1 MPEDI
6 DNVLAEAV
14 PEEGTPSEVVASEE
28 KLPEEQPL
36 TREEVLRLVAEGTE
50 RAKEAGRREM
60 QRLKDREVGQAL
72 NRAKFA
78 EDTLVNMQ
86 AGFSELDPQ
95 AAEATRLRGV
105 ERYYQGEARRQ
116 QLEQQIEVAKQAF
129 YGSMAKSL
137 EEMGVDV
144 KDERIDWGTDAPDLV
159 TAQHRILSSVGKIQR
174 ESAKTKDIEN
184 EQWKK
189 DTLVA
194 LRREM
199 GLDSP
204 DTTTPTGV
212 GTDAEF
218 MKKFGAGDLLLTQAN
233 LDKYNKIKNSYQ

>member
-28 KLPEEQPL
+28 KPPEEQPL

-78 EDTLVNMQ
+78 EDTLANMQ

-95 AAEATRLRGV
+95 AAETARLRGV
-105 ERYYQGEARRQ
+105 ERYYQGEDQRQ
-116 QLEQQIEVAKQAF
+116 QIEQQIEVAKQAF
-129 YGSMAKSL
+129 YGSMTKSL

-144 KDERIDWGTDAPDLV
+144 KDERIDWGTDAPDPA

-218 MKKFGAGDLLLTQAN
+218 VKKFGAGDLLLTQAN